1 MDHDRALFT
10 DEFLRLRFPERIHGT
25 SRPLPRTGTTKN
37 DGPYTLRF
45 GLKPR
50 KYSVRPLLLNEA
62 GDRSIFLYLLF
73 GTKDMF
79 LFRPRERLQK
89 NAARLADA
97 AADQA
102 EQIRRLGGEMTE
114 NLRRDGLLPQ
124 EKPAPA
130 APDTAFAGLA
140 EQLEQTVIG
149 QPDFVRALVRAFRR
163 PFVLGYAPGGA
174 RNTILIWGGE
184 GTGRHFALQTLAG
197 LLAEKGVLDSA
208 NLATMD
214 LARYPGPGQE
224 KLFLQDLY
232 AALTAPG
239 QILVFDHYEECHPG
253 FLNLLAGLV
262 QEGKAPLASRYV
274 VQKGMLVD
282 AGTALVPGAVGEL
295 TARDKYLVFF
305 SHKGPDAMAER
316 FGGPFAAALG
326 DVCAT
331 APFTPES
338 LRVLAAG
345 QLNRT
350 VRRAKERLGVTL
362 TMTEEVRDLAAGMA
376 DVARGA
382 EPIVAFCDRVYKAV
396 GQYLLE
402 REPQPGLTVALSVQE
417 GQLLAAFGAEEARPL
432 LAEVDESAGA
442 LARVE
447 AELDKIVGL
456 EEVKTYVRGLADHV
470 RVQRRRKAQGL
481 PAGSLTMHMIFTGNP
496 GTGKTTIARLISQY
510 LKAVGALRG
519 GQLVE
524 VSRADLVGRYVGHTA
539 PLTEQVIRS
548 ALGGVLF
555 IDEAYSL
562 YRGKED
568 SFGLEA
574 IDTLVKGMEDHRDE
588 LVVVLAGYSREMAQF
603 LTANSGLASRFAQT
617 IEFPD
622 YTAEEL
628 LKITELQ
635 AAGRGYVLDEGCK
648 APLLAYYARRQA
660 ENAAKAGNGR
670 MARNTLE
677 QAILNQSRRL
687 VADPDAPLDRLLI
700 GDFELEE

>member
-1 MDHDRALFT
+1 MPDKTDWEALMDGAFGRRSRSAA
-10 DEFLRLRFPERIHGT
+10 ET
-25 SRPLPRTGTTKN
+25 SARR
-37 DGPYTLRF
+37 DAEQAR
-45 GLKPR
+45 
-50 KYSVRPLLLNEA
+50 
-62 GDRSIFLYLLF
+62 
-73 GTKDMF
+73 
-79 LFRPRERLQK
+79 RELEELMARQPAAPAALQK

-376 DVARGA
+376 DAARGA

-417 GQLLAAFGAEEARPL
+417 GQLLAAFGADEPRPL
-432 LAEVDESAGA
+432 LAEADESAGA

-496 GTGKTTIARLISQY
+496 GTGKTTIARLVSQY

-635 AAGRGYVLDEGCK
+635 ATGRGYVLDEGCK

-660 ENAAKAGNGR
+660 EDAAKAGNGR

-700 GDFELEE
+700 GDFELEA

>member
-1 MDHDRALFT
+1 MPDKTDWEALMDGAFGR
-10 DEFLRLRFPERIHGT
+10 R
-25 SRPLPRTGTTKN
+25 SRPTAETSARR
-37 DGPYTLRF
+37 DAEQAR
-45 GLKPR
+45 
-50 KYSVRPLLLNEA
+50 
-62 GDRSIFLYLLF
+62 
-73 GTKDMF
+73 
-79 LFRPRERLQK
+79 RELEELMARQPAAPAALQK

-97 AADQA
+97 ATDQA

-224 KLFLQDLY
+224 KLLLQDLY

-253 FLNLLAGLV
+253 FLNLLASLV

-376 DVARGA
+376 DAARGA

-417 GQLLAAFGAEEARPL
+417 GQLLAAFGADEARPL

-456 EEVKTYVRGLADHV
+456 NEVKTYVRRLADHV

>member
-1 MDHDRALFT
+1 MPDKTDWETLMDGAFGR
-10 DEFLRLRFPERIHGT
+10 R
-25 SRPLPRTGTTKN
+25 SRPAAETSARR
-37 DGPYTLRF
+37 DAEQAR
-45 GLKPR
+45 
-50 KYSVRPLLLNEA
+50 
-62 GDRSIFLYLLF
+62 
-73 GTKDMF
+73 
-79 LFRPRERLQK
+79 RELEELMARQPAAPAALQK

-470 RVQRRRKAQGL
+470 RVQRRRKVQGL

-603 LTANSGLASRFAQT
+603 LTTNSGLASRFAQT

>member
-1 MDHDRALFT
+1 MPDKTDWEALMDGAFGR
-10 DEFLRLRFPERIHGT
+10 R
-25 SRPLPRTGTTKN
+25 SRPAAETSARR
-37 DGPYTLRF
+37 DAEQAR
-45 GLKPR
+45 
-50 KYSVRPLLLNEA
+50 
-62 GDRSIFLYLLF
+62 
-73 GTKDMF
+73 
-79 LFRPRERLQK
+79 RELEELMARQPAAPAALQK

-417 GQLLAAFGAEEARPL
+417 GQLLAAFGADEARPL
-432 LAEVDESAGA
+432 LDEVDESAGA

>member
-1 MDHDRALFT
+1 MPDKTDWEALMDGAFGR
-10 DEFLRLRFPERIHGT
+10 R
-25 SRPLPRTGTTKN
+25 SRPAAETSARR
-37 DGPYTLRF
+37 DAEQAR
-45 GLKPR
+45 
-50 KYSVRPLLLNEA
+50 
-62 GDRSIFLYLLF
+62 
-73 GTKDMF
+73 
-79 LFRPRERLQK
+79 RELEELMARQPAAPAALQK

-224 KLFLQDLY
+224 KLLLQDLY

-376 DVARGA
+376 DAARGA

-432 LAEVDESAGA
+432 LDEVDESAGA

-456 EEVKTYVRGLADHV
+456 DEVKTYVRGLADHV

>member
-1 MDHDRALFT
+1 MPDKTDWEALMDGAFGR
-10 DEFLRLRFPERIHGT
+10 R
-25 SRPLPRTGTTKN
+25 SRPTAETSARR
-37 DGPYTLRF
+37 DAEQAR
-45 GLKPR
+45 
-50 KYSVRPLLLNEA
+50 
-62 GDRSIFLYLLF
+62 
-73 GTKDMF
+73 
-79 LFRPRERLQK
+79 RELEELMARQPAAPAALQK

-362 TMTEEVRDLAAGMA
+362 IMTEEVRDLAAGMA

-417 GQLLAAFGAEEARPL
+417 GQLLAAFGADEARPL

>member
-1 MDHDRALFT
+1 MPDKTDWEALMDGAFGR
-10 DEFLRLRFPERIHGT
+10 R
-25 SRPLPRTGTTKN
+25 SRPAAETSARR
-37 DGPYTLRF
+37 DAEQAR
-45 GLKPR
+45 
-50 KYSVRPLLLNEA
+50 
-62 GDRSIFLYLLF
+62 
-73 GTKDMF
+73 
-79 LFRPRERLQK
+79 RELEELMARQPAAPAALQK

-432 LAEVDESAGA
+432 LDEVDESAGA

-456 EEVKTYVRGLADHV
+456 DEVKTYVRGLADHV

>member
-1 MDHDRALFT
+1 MPDKTDWEALMDGAFGR
-10 DEFLRLRFPERIHGT
+10 R
-25 SRPLPRTGTTKN
+25 SRPAAETSARR
-37 DGPYTLRF
+37 DAEQAR
-45 GLKPR
+45 
-50 KYSVRPLLLNEA
+50 
-62 GDRSIFLYLLF
+62 
-73 GTKDMF
+73 
-79 LFRPRERLQK
+79 RELEELMARQPAAPAALQK

-417 GQLLAAFGAEEARPL
+417 GQLLAAFGADEARPL
-432 LAEVDESAGA
+432 LDEVDESAGA

-470 RVQRRRKAQGL
+470 RVQRRRKVQGL

-660 ENAAKAGNGR
+660 ESAAKAGNGR

>member
-1 MDHDRALFT
+1 
-10 DEFLRLRFPERIHGT
+10 
-25 SRPLPRTGTTKN
+25 
-37 DGPYTLRF
+37 
-45 GLKPR
+45 
-50 KYSVRPLLLNEA
+50 
-62 GDRSIFLYLLF
+62 
-73 GTKDMF
+73 
-79 LFRPRERLQK
+79 
-89 NAARLADA
+89 
-97 AADQA
+97 
-102 EQIRRLGGEMTE
+102 MTE

-376 DVARGA
+376 DAARGA

-417 GQLLAAFGAEEARPL
+417 GQLLAAFGADEARPL

-456 EEVKTYVRGLADHV
+456 NEVKTYVRGLADHV

-660 ENAAKAGNGR
+660 EDAAKAGNGR

>member
-1 MDHDRALFT
+1 MPDKTDWEALMDGAFGR
-10 DEFLRLRFPERIHGT
+10 R
-25 SRPLPRTGTTKN
+25 SRPAAETSARR
-37 DGPYTLRF
+37 DAEQAR
-45 GLKPR
+45 
-50 KYSVRPLLLNEA
+50 
-62 GDRSIFLYLLF
+62 
-73 GTKDMF
+73 
-79 LFRPRERLQK
+79 RELEELMARQPAAPAALQK

-97 AADQA
+97 VADQA

-338 LRVLAAG
+338 LRVLAEG

-376 DVARGA
+376 DAARGA

-456 EEVKTYVRGLADHV
+456 NEVKTYVRGLADHV

>member
-1 MDHDRALFT
+1 MPDKTDWEALMDGAFGR
-10 DEFLRLRFPERIHGT
+10 R
-25 SRPLPRTGTTKN
+25 SRPAAETSARR
-37 DGPYTLRF
+37 DAEQAR
-45 GLKPR
+45 
-50 KYSVRPLLLNEA
+50 
-62 GDRSIFLYLLF
+62 
-73 GTKDMF
+73 
-79 LFRPRERLQK
+79 RELEELMARQPAAPAALQK

-376 DVARGA
+376 DAARGA

-417 GQLLAAFGAEEARPL
+417 GQLLAAFGADEARPL

-456 EEVKTYVRGLADHV
+456 DEVKTYVRGLADHV

-496 GTGKTTIARLISQY
+496 GTGKTTIARLVSQY

>member
-1 MDHDRALFT
+1 MPDKTDWEALMDGAFGR
-10 DEFLRLRFPERIHGT
+10 R
-25 SRPLPRTGTTKN
+25 SRPAAETSARR
-37 DGPYTLRF
+37 DAEQAR
-45 GLKPR
+45 
-50 KYSVRPLLLNEA
+50 
-62 GDRSIFLYLLF
+62 
-73 GTKDMF
+73 
-79 LFRPRERLQK
+79 RELEELMARQPAAPAALQK

-376 DVARGA
+376 DAARGA

-432 LAEVDESAGA
+432 LDEVDESAGA

-456 EEVKTYVRGLADHV
+456 DEVKTYVRGLADHV

-660 ENAAKAGNGR
+660 ESAAKAGNGR

>member
-1 MDHDRALFT
+1 MSDRTDWEALIDGAFG
-10 DEFLRLRFPERIHGT
+10 R
-25 SRPLPRTGTTKN
+25 RPAA
-37 DGPYTLRF
+37 
-45 GLKPR
+45 PR
-50 KYSVRPLLLNEA
+50 KETAPA
-62 GDRSIFLYLLF
+62 AA
-73 GTKDMF
+73 
-79 LFRPRERLQK
+79 LQK
-89 NAARLADA
+89 NAARLTGA

-102 EQIRRLGGEMTE
+102 EQIRRLGGEMTQA
-114 NLRRDGLLPQ
+114 LRRDGLLPPDH
-124 EKPAPA
+124 KPAPA
-130 APDTAFAGLA
+130 APDAAFAGLA
-140 EQLEQTVIG
+140 EELEQTVIG

-174 RNTILIWGGE
+174 RNSILVWGGE
-184 GTGRHFALQTLAG
+184 GTGRHFAVGALAG
-197 LLAEKGVLDSA
+197 LLAKKRLLPNGEVAVL
-208 NLATMD
+208 D

-232 AALTAPG
+232 AALAAPA
-239 QILVFDHYEECHPG
+239 QVLAFDHYEDCHPG

-262 QEGKAPLASRYV
+262 QEGKAALNSRYV

-305 SHKGPDAMAER
+305 SHAGPEAMAER

-345 QLNRT
+345 QLNAA

-362 TMTEEVRDLAAGMA
+362 TVTEAVRDLAAGAA
-376 DVARGA
+376 DAARGA

-396 GQYLLE
+396 GQYLLD
-402 REPQPGLTVALSVQE
+402 REPAPGLTAALSVQE
-417 GQLLAAFGAEEARPL
+417 RVLLAAFGDEEPRPL
-432 LAEVDESAGA
+432 LPETDESAGA
-442 LARVE
+442 VARVE
-447 AELDKIVGL
+447 AELDRIVGL
-456 EEVKTYVRGLADHV
+456 EAVKTYVRGLADHV

-481 PAGSLTMHMIFTGNP
+481 PAGGLTMHMIFTGNP
-496 GTGKTTIARLISQY
+496 GTGKTTIARLVSQY

-574 IDTLVKGMEDHRDE
+574 IDALVKGMEDHRDE

-635 AAGRGYVLDEGCK
+635 ADGRGYRLDEGCK

-660 ENAAKAGNGR
+660 ADAAKAGNGR

-687 VADPDAPLDRLLI
+687 VAAPAAPLDLLLP

>member
-1 MDHDRALFT
+1 MPDKTDWEALMDGAFGR
-10 DEFLRLRFPERIHGT
+10 R
-25 SRPLPRTGTTKN
+25 SRPAAETSARR
-37 DGPYTLRF
+37 DAEQAR
-45 GLKPR
+45 
-50 KYSVRPLLLNEA
+50 
-62 GDRSIFLYLLF
+62 
-73 GTKDMF
+73 
-79 LFRPRERLQK
+79 RELEELMARQPAAPAALQK

-197 LLAEKGVLDSA
+197 LLAEKGVLDSPA
-208 NLATMD
+208 VATVD

-376 DVARGA
+376 YAARGA

-432 LAEVDESAGA
+432 LDEVDESAGA

>member
-1 MDHDRALFT
+1 MPDKTDWEALMDGAFGR
-10 DEFLRLRFPERIHGT
+10 R
-25 SRPLPRTGTTKN
+25 SRPAAETSARR
-37 DGPYTLRF
+37 DAEQAR
-45 GLKPR
+45 
-50 KYSVRPLLLNEA
+50 
-62 GDRSIFLYLLF
+62 
-73 GTKDMF
+73 
-79 LFRPRERLQK
+79 RELEELMARQPAAPAALQK

-376 DVARGA
+376 DAARGA

-417 GQLLAAFGAEEARPL
+417 GQLLAAFGADEARPL
-432 LAEVDESAGA
+432 LDEVDESAGA

-635 AAGRGYVLDEGCK
+635 ATGRGYVLDEGCK

-660 ENAAKAGNGR
+660 EDAAKAGNGR

>member
-1 MDHDRALFT
+1 MSDRTDWEALIDGAFG
-10 DEFLRLRFPERIHGT
+10 R
-25 SRPLPRTGTTKN
+25 RPAA
-37 DGPYTLRF
+37 
-45 GLKPR
+45 PR
-50 KYSVRPLLLNEA
+50 KETAPA
-62 GDRSIFLYLLF
+62 AA
-73 GTKDMF
+73 
-79 LFRPRERLQK
+79 LQK

-376 DVARGA
+376 DAARGA

-417 GQLLAAFGAEEARPL
+417 GQLLAAFGADEARPL
-432 LAEVDESAGA
+432 LDEVDESAGA

>member
-1 MDHDRALFT
+1 MPDKTDWEALMDGAFGR
-10 DEFLRLRFPERIHGT
+10 R
-25 SRPLPRTGTTKN
+25 SRPAAETSARR
-37 DGPYTLRF
+37 DAEQAR
-45 GLKPR
+45 
-50 KYSVRPLLLNEA
+50 
-62 GDRSIFLYLLF
+62 
-73 GTKDMF
+73 
-79 LFRPRERLQK
+79 RELEELMARQPAAPAALQK

-417 GQLLAAFGAEEARPL
+417 GQLLAAFGADEARPL
-432 LAEVDESAGA
+432 LDEVDESAGA

-660 ENAAKAGNGR
+660 ESAAKAGNGR

>member
-1 MDHDRALFT
+1 MPDKTDWEALMDGAFGR
-10 DEFLRLRFPERIHGT
+10 R
-25 SRPLPRTGTTKN
+25 SRPAAETSARR
-37 DGPYTLRF
+37 DAEQAR
-45 GLKPR
+45 
-50 KYSVRPLLLNEA
+50 
-62 GDRSIFLYLLF
+62 
-73 GTKDMF
+73 
-79 LFRPRERLQK
+79 RELEELMARQPAAPAALQK

-239 QILVFDHYEECHPG
+239 QILVFDNYEECHPG

-376 DVARGA
+376 DAARGA

-417 GQLLAAFGAEEARPL
+417 GQLLAAFGADEARPL

>member
-1 MDHDRALFT
+1 MPDKTDWEALMDGAFGR
-10 DEFLRLRFPERIHGT
+10 R
-25 SRPLPRTGTTKN
+25 SRPAAETSARR
-37 DGPYTLRF
+37 DAEQAR
-45 GLKPR
+45 
-50 KYSVRPLLLNEA
+50 
-62 GDRSIFLYLLF
+62 
-73 GTKDMF
+73 
-79 LFRPRERLQK
+79 RELEELMARQPAAPAALQK

-149 QPDFVRALVRAFRR
+149 QPDFVRALARAFRR

-376 DVARGA
+376 DAARGA

-417 GQLLAAFGAEEARPL
+417 GQLLAAFGADEARPL
-432 LAEVDESAGA
+432 LDEVDESAGA

-456 EEVKTYVRGLADHV
+456 DEVKTYVRGLADHV

>member
-1 MDHDRALFT
+1 MPDKTDWEALMDGAFGR
-10 DEFLRLRFPERIHGT
+10 R
-25 SRPLPRTGTTKN
+25 SRPAAETSARR
-37 DGPYTLRF
+37 DAEQAR
-45 GLKPR
+45 
-50 KYSVRPLLLNEA
+50 
-62 GDRSIFLYLLF
+62 
-73 GTKDMF
+73 
-79 LFRPRERLQK
+79 RELEELMARQPAAPAALQK

-376 DVARGA
+376 DAARGA

-417 GQLLAAFGAEEARPL
+417 GRLLAAFGADEARPL

-635 AAGRGYVLDEGCK
+635 ADGRGYRLDEGCK

-660 ENAAKAGNGR
+660 ADAAKAGNGR

-687 VADPDAPLDRLLI
+687 VAAPAAPLDLLLP